1 MKAKPVNLKAI
12 IFDCDGVILDSEYLF
27 TQSMI
32 NYLTTQNVIVTLEDV
47 KRYIGIPLDGIINM
61 MIKDFSLRVSYDD
74 IETYFN
80 ETDQVMNYPY
90 KLTPMPGLI
99 DFVKMAHNKG
109 ITLAIGS
116 SSPADY
122 VNTIIENF
130 GIKKYF
136 SLVLTISE
144 VPNGKPAPDIYNAIT
159 AKLGLNND
167 STVIIEDSATGIK
180 AGKAAGIYTIGYKG
194 SKIEQNT
201 SNADISAFSYK
212 EITEILK
219 LEEN

>member
-80 ETDQVMNYPY
+80 ETAPLVKFYEDKGVLY
-90 KLTPMPGLI
+90 KI
-99 DFVKMAHNKG
+99 DAN
-109 ITLAIGS
+109 GS
-116 SSPADY
+116 ID
-122 VNTIIENF
+122 
-130 GIKKYF
+130 
-136 SLVLTISE
+136 E
-144 VPNGKPAPDIYNAIT
+144 VWAR
-159 AKLGLNND
+159 LLE
-167 STVIIEDSATGIK
+167 VID
-180 AGKAAGIYTIGYKG
+180 
-194 SKIEQNT
+194 
-201 SNADISAFSYK
+201 
-212 EITEILK
+212 
-219 LEEN
+219 